1 MCKTCNMSE
10 TAKKDVRVQ
19 LVISQPEIEALDE
32 WRARNKVWSRSAA
45 IRQLV
50 SEGVRKRT

>member
-1 MCKTCNMSE
+1 MSD

-50 SEGVRKRT
+50 SEGVGKKG